1 MKDDGELLCKSKNLH
16 AINFSAELVPPARD
30 GHLASHMGCW
40 HRAGRIILQHST
52 ALVIANVPERQ
63 LAECPIFSEYE
74 NLIQLAHGIGL
85 RVTIASIFSGK
96 STPYFRLPAPF
107 NSLTI
112 SVQTWTIVNWH
123 TLYDGAKNLVRLKLS
138 TSAHSHNWL

>member
-1 MKDDGELLCKSKNLH
+1 MKDDGELLCKTRDKFLCRACPSGSGRS
-16 AINFSAELVPPARD
+16 FSQSH
-30 GHLASHMGCW
+30 GMLASGGKNNSPAFDCTCNCQ
-40 HRAGRIILQHST
+40 RARKT
-52 ALVIANVPERQ
+52 IA
-63 LAECPIFSEYE
+63 IFSEYE
-74 NLIQLAHGIGL
+74 NLIHGIGL

>member
-16 AINFSAELVPPARD
+16 AINFSPSGSGRSFSQSH
-30 GHLASHMGCW
+30 GMLASGGKNNSPAFDCTCNCQ
-40 HRAGRIILQHST
+40 RARKTIGR
-52 ALVIANVPERQ
+52 
-63 LAECPIFSEYE
+63 CPIFSEYE